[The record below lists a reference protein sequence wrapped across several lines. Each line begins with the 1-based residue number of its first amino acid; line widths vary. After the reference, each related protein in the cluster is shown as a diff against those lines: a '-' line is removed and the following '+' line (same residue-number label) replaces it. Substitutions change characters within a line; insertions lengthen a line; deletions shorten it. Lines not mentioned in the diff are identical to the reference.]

1 MSNHLSEEKQNKEFE
16 MLRKQYN
23 IPEFITVLD
32 ATIIL
37 GISAKEVRQ
46 KCMKKEIKAQQRLE
60 NSGNWHIET
69 KQFMKYEN
77 WDMFV
82 EKSRET
88 KEKSIRFAQKMIELL
103 NDDDSY
109 NKN

>member
-1 MSNHLSEEKQNKEFE
+1 MNNHLSEEEQDKEFE
-16 MLRKQYN
+16 MLRKEYN

-37 GISAKEVRQ
+37 GISAKEVRK
-46 KCMKKEIKAQQRLE
+46 KCTEKEIKAQQRFG
-60 NSGNWHIET
+60 NSGKWYIET
-69 KQFMKYEN
+69 KQFMNHEN

-109 NKN
+109 NKS